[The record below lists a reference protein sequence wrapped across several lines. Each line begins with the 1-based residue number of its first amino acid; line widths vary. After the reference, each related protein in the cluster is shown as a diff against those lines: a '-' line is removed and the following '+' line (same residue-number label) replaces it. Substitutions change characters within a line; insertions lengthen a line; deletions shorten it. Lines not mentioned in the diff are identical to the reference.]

1 MTKQAIIEHT
11 TDVINQLSENEA
23 AEIARFADL
32 LILLD
37 AKENNLMRINA
48 KLNQLRAELTN
59 QLDELA
65 FNADVQSMAS
75 NSAFDFLKDE
85 EELYTESD
93 LKEVYG
99 KR

>member
-11 TDVINQLSENEA
+11 IEVINQLPEDKA

-32 LILLD
+32 LI
-37 AKENNLMRINA
+37 AKQDEIH
-48 KLNQLRAELTN
+48 LTK
-59 QLDELA
+59 
-65 FNADVQSMAS
+65 DVQSLAS
-75 NSAFDFLKDE
+75 GSTFDFLKDE
-85 EELYTESD
+85 EDLYSEND

>member
-11 TDVINQLSENEA
+11 IDVINQLPEDEA
-23 AEIARFADL
+23 TKIAEFADL
-32 LILLD
+32 LIES
-37 AKENNLMRINA
+37 ENKLVAMHARLKQMREELIV
-48 KLNQLRAELTN
+48 QMDELT
-59 QLDELA
+59 
-65 FNADVQSMAS
+65 FNENVQSMAS